1 MNKKKLWCLVLSVY
15 FAVMLAFTAFA
26 DEAGKNTHAESVTGN
41 SAGKTLVV
49 FFSATGTTKGV
60 AEKIASVAEA
70 GLYEIIPTEPYTA
83 KDLNYNDSSSRATR
97 EQNEGTAR
105 PGISGNRISLEGCK
119 TIFIGYPI
127 WWGKEPRI
135 MDTFVETY
143 NFDGIT
149 VIPFCTSGSS
159 GIGMSGKNLEA
170 NAGSGT
176 WLDGKRFSGNV
187 SEGEIASWISSL
199 PIVKQRDLADADIT
213 VMDAK
218 YTGSALEPAVEV
230 VLDGDLL
237 AQGTDYTV
245 FYSDNVNAGKGSVK
259 ITGTGD
265 YTGSAN
271 AEFTISPASISG
283 AAISG
288 VKNKVYTGKNLTQ
301 AVTVKVGS
309 KKLQSGTD
317 YTESYANSRNIGTA
331 TLTVKGKGNY
341 TGTVS
346 TGFKILPKA
355 TGISNLASGRKSF
368 TVRWKKQATQTSGYM
383 IQYSTDK
390 NFRKDVKSKRIT
402 KVNTTKAAISGL
414 TGNKMYYVRIC
425 TFRLV
430 NNRTYSS
437 AWSKSKSVTTKN

>member
-1 MNKKKLWCLVLSVY
+1 MR
-15 FAVMLAFTAFA
+15 
-26 DEAGKNTHAESVTGN
+26 
-41 SAGKTLVV
+41 
-49 FFSATGTTKGV
+49 
-60 AEKIASVAEA
+60 
-70 GLYEIIPTEPYTA
+70 EIIPTEPYTA

-331 TLTVKGKGNY
+331 TFTVKGKGNY

-346 TGFKILPKA
+346 TSFKILPKA

>member
-1 MNKKKLWCLVLSVY
+1 MR
-15 FAVMLAFTAFA
+15 
-26 DEAGKNTHAESVTGN
+26 
-41 SAGKTLVV
+41 
-49 FFSATGTTKGV
+49 
-60 AEKIASVAEA
+60 
-70 GLYEIIPTEPYTA
+70 EIIPTEPYTA

-237 AQGTDYTV
+237 AQ
-245 FYSDNVNAGKGSVK
+245 
-259 ITGTGD
+259 
-265 YTGSAN
+265 
-271 AEFTISPASISG
+271 
-283 AAISG
+283 
-288 VKNKVYTGKNLTQ
+288 
-301 AVTVKVGS
+301 
-309 KKLQSGTD
+309 
-317 YTESYANSRNIGTA
+317 
-331 TLTVKGKGNY
+331 
-341 TGTVS
+341 
-346 TGFKILPKA
+346 
-355 TGISNLASGRKSF
+355 
-368 TVRWKKQATQTSGYM
+368 
-383 IQYSTDK
+383 
-390 NFRKDVKSKRIT
+390 
-402 KVNTTKAAISGL
+402 
-414 TGNKMYYVRIC
+414 
-425 TFRLV
+425 
-430 NNRTYSS
+430 
-437 AWSKSKSVTTKN
+437 

>member
-1 MNKKKLWCLVLSVY
+1 
-15 FAVMLAFTAFA
+15 
-26 DEAGKNTHAESVTGN
+26 
-41 SAGKTLVV
+41 
-49 FFSATGTTKGV
+49 
-60 AEKIASVAEA
+60 
-70 GLYEIIPTEPYTA
+70 
-83 KDLNYNDSSSRATR
+83 
-97 EQNEGTAR
+97 
-105 PGISGNRISLEGCK
+105 
-119 TIFIGYPI
+119 
-127 WWGKEPRI
+127 

-346 TGFKILPKA
+346 TSFKILPKA

>member
-1 MNKKKLWCLVLSVY
+1 MACLQTD
-15 FAVMLAFTAFA
+15 MR
-26 DEAGKNTHAESVTGN
+26 
-41 SAGKTLVV
+41 
-49 FFSATGTTKGV
+49 
-60 AEKIASVAEA
+60 
-70 GLYEIIPTEPYTA
+70 EIIPTEPYTA

-230 VLDGDLL
+230 ILDGDLL

-346 TGFKILPKA
+346 TSFKILPKA

>member
-1 MNKKKLWCLVLSVY
+1 
-15 FAVMLAFTAFA
+15 
-26 DEAGKNTHAESVTGN
+26 
-41 SAGKTLVV
+41 
-49 FFSATGTTKGV
+49 
-60 AEKIASVAEA
+60 
-70 GLYEIIPTEPYTA
+70 
-83 KDLNYNDSSSRATR
+83 
-97 EQNEGTAR
+97 
-105 PGISGNRISLEGCK
+105 
-119 TIFIGYPI
+119 
-127 WWGKEPRI
+127 

-288 VKNKVYTGKNLTQ
+288 VKSAHAVEEIFVPLLKKLTELQKKGEKEDQLRKRLIDRRIKTGVEEKASAEFVDFSDMPNVRLCLEH
-301 AVTVKVGS
+301 S
-309 KKLQSGTD
+309 KKADLILELDRDGD
-317 YTESYANSRNIGTA
+317 YHVTEEA
-331 TLTVKGKGNY
+331 
-341 TGTVS
+341 
-346 TGFKILPKA
+346 
-355 TGISNLASGRKSF
+355 
-368 TVRWKKQATQTSGYM
+368 M
-383 IQYSTDK
+383 
-390 NFRKDVKSKRIT
+390 
-402 KVNTTKAAISGL
+402 
-414 TGNKMYYVRIC
+414 
-425 TFRLV
+425 
-430 NNRTYSS
+430 
-437 AWSKSKSVTTKN
+437 